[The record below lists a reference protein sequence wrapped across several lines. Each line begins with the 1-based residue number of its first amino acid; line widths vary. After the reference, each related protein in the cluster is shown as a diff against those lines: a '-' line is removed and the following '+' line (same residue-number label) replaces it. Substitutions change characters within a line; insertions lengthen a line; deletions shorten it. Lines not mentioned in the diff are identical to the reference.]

1 MVFERGEV
9 QSGVEWAVNHTE
21 IIYNIITFQSHITPE
36 VGCVYCIVLRHP
48 SISEEQE
55 EGYDYEQAKT
65 FAAINWRKL
74 IICLKASPQSNAGE
88 LTLHSHATLHMAC
101 VQQKLITCNFTPI
114 NSEFLL
120 GKSGPRVHKHGC
132 SQYQQEITQTNGQTH
147 YETTFHSNVYKL
159 YRGMIIRT
167 HLTSL

>member
-21 IIYNIITFQSHITPE
+21 IIYNIITFQSHRTPE

-65 FAAINWRKL
+65 FAAINRSKL
-74 IICLKASPQSNAGE
+74 ICLKASPQSNAGE
-88 LTLHSHATLHMAC
+88 LTLLHSHATLHMAC

-132 SQYQQEITQTNGQTH
+132 SQYQQEIT
-147 YETTFHSNVYKL
+147 YKQMDRHRHTMKQHFIPM
-159 YRGMIIRT
+159 YINYIEE
-167 HLTSL
+167 

>member
-1 MVFERGEV
+1 M
-9 QSGVEWAVNHTE
+9 
-21 IIYNIITFQSHITPE
+21 
-36 VGCVYCIVLRHP
+36 CIVLLHP

-65 FAAINWRKL
+65 FAAINRRKL
-74 IICLKASPQSNAGE
+74 IYLKSSPQSKAGE

-132 SQYQQEITQTNGQTH
+132 SQHQQEIT
-147 YETTFHSNVYKL
+147 YKQMD
-159 YRGMIIRT
+159 RHTMK
-167 HLTSL
+167 HLIPMYINYIEE